1 MKRPK
6 GNNLEGLQFVV
17 KNEGGSTDHL
27 LRKGQIVKLILDDKT
42 NRPLFRPVGGG
53 FSNFIRFED
62 LTLVK

>member
-17 KNEGGSTDHL
+17 KNEGGSTDHF
-27 LRKGQIVKLILDDKT
+27 LRKGQIVELIFDDQT
-42 NRPLFRPVGGG
+42 DRPLFRPVGDRL
-53 FSNFIRFED
+53 SNFIRFED